1 MNVIEYRIDEEDEDS
16 GVFAISLV
24 NQPAIE
30 SDFITLNSIKVDL
43 KVTDEERGLL
53 MGAVLIPN
61 KPIFRR
67 DADGE
72 EYNIYF
78 SKETV
83 RKASELY
90 LKRGFQS
97 STTLEHRQKLK
108 DNFIVE
114 TWIKEDDVHDKSV
127 KFGIDAPVGSWLA
140 SIKISDPEVMKLA
153 KSGVINGFSIEG
165 LFTDKVEA
173 SIEEEI
179 LELLNKLQNE
189 RKQNN
194 PSKD

>member
-1 MNVIEYRIDEEDEDS
+1 MDIIEYRIDEEDEDS

-24 NQPAIE
+24 NEPAIQ
-30 SDFITLNSIKVDL
+30 SDFVTLNSIKIDL
-43 KVTDEERGLL
+43 KVTNEERGLL

-67 DADGE
+67 DADGR

-78 SKETV
+78 SSETV

-90 LKRGFQS
+90 LKNGFQS
-97 STTLEHRQKLK
+97 STTLEHNQKLR

-127 KFGIDAPVGSWLA
+127 KFGIEAPVGSWIA

-165 LFTDKVEA
+165 MFTDKVEA

-179 LELLNKLQNE
+179 LELLNKL
-189 RKQNN
+189 K
-194 PSKD
+194 K